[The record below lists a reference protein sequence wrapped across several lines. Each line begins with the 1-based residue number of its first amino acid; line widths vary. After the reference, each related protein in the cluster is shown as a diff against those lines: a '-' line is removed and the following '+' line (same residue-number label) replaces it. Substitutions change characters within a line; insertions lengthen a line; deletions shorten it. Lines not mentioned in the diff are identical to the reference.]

1 MTIDDIKELIKIDE
15 TRCVEL
21 KKSTGELKDGMH
33 SLCAMLNSDGG
44 YVIFGIAPKSLKII
58 GQMVTDNTRQL
69 KWRSKMSVKNVSQN
83 DGLNNRQIKIKIM
96 IRDNDRITVTLI
108 SNALGVTPRTIYR
121 DLKIIGIHWEGSPK
135 TGHWVFD

>member
-96 IRDNDRITVTLI
+96 IRDNDRITVTVI

>member
-1 MTIDDIKELIKIDE
+1 MTIDDIKELFKIDE

-58 GQMVTDNTRQL
+58 GQMVTDNTRQS

>member
-108 SNALGVTPRTIYR
+108 SSALGVTPRTIYR